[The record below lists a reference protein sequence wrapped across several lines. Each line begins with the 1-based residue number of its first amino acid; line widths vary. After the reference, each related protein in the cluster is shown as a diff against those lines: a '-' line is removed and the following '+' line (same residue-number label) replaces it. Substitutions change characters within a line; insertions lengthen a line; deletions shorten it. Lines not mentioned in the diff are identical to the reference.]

1 MGQTG
6 EDDKED
12 SNKKESEPPSY
23 DSLTLQSMTSTNEV
37 PNPQKQMANDG
48 KATNSNSETK
58 PVEGEK
64 EEGSKE
70 DKEKKSEVPPVGLI
84 ELFKFA
90 TPLDVFL
97 IIFGVTLAFCC
108 GSCMPI
114 LCILF
119 GDTLQSFVDDTKVKT
134 IQSLNLTINSTGTM
148 NSTEV
153 ISLPEPMMTVIA
165 RFGYGMIILACA
177 IWLLSWVH
185 VTCLNW
191 AAARQVFRVRGEFLR
206 AILRQDIGWY
216 DTNTATDFASKMTE
230 DLNKLQEGIGEKIG
244 MLSFFTGTF
253 LLSIIVA
260 FVYGWD
266 LTLVIMS
273 MIPFMVIFGGM
284 AAKVQSSFAEK
295 EMEAY
300 GKAGV
305 IAQEVL
311 SGIRTVVAFGGQE
324 KEIDRYEQNLQGAK
338 KSGIIRGMLTGISG
352 GLTFGIMYAVYGL
365 GFWYGVKCIMD
376 DRESEECKACGGLD
390 FECYDNCQRYNPK
403 SLLVV
408 FFSVLIG
415 GFQIGQS
422 APYAEA
428 LATAR
433 SAAGKIYRIIDRV
446 PHIDSSSNK
455 GLKPKSLHGN
465 IKFSN
470 IFFNYPSRKDV
481 KILQGFSL
489 EIPQGKTVA
498 LVGSSGCGKST
509 CIQLAQR
516 FYDPESGGV
525 EIDGTNIK
533 ELNIGWLR
541 DQIGV
546 VGQEPVLFDFSI
558 KENIRLGNLDATDDE
573 IKQACKEANALDFI
587 MKLPNT
593 FDTTVGEGGTQL
605 SGGQKQRIAIARALV
620 RNPKILLLDEA
631 TSALD
636 TESEKVVQA
645 ALDNVRAG
653 RTTIV
658 VAHRLSTIRTADI
671 IVAIDA
677 GTVKEIGTH
686 QDLMANKDLYYSLVM
701 RQMEGKTETVDSNL
715 YPNLEK
721 EEIETNKLERKDSVV
736 GKLTRQMSRRMSRRL
751 STTKIIKDVAGS
763 DPIKE
768 ELEEDLPKVQ
778 MIRILRRNSPEA
790 FYILV
795 GVIASCGM
803 GAVMP
808 LFAVIFG
815 DILGV
820 LGYEDIEKARAD
832 SIKYS
837 LLFLLLGFFSF
848 MVMFLQGLMFGISGE
863 NLTARMRKDA
873 FEAML
878 RQEIGW
884 YDKVE
889 NNTGSLCARLS
900 GDAAK
905 VQGATGARVGSIM
918 QGIAGVLIA
927 VIMGLYFNWKLG
939 LVCSL
944 FFPLLIIAVVF
955 EQRIIMGVDSVEK
968 KAFEKS
974 AKLAIEAISNIRTV
988 AGLRCEERYIDM
1000 YIELL
1005 SEPHK
1010 LTMKK
1015 SHQRGFIFGFSQAI
1029 QFFAWGLTLW
1039 FGGYLVDI
1047 GEAEFKDVFTVTNAV
1062 IGGAGMVGYSFAFVA
1077 DFNKAMVAAAR
1088 VFQLLDRQPLIDTNP
1103 ATGLKLAEVKGN
1115 VAIKDAEFS
1124 YPTRPSTQILNKLQ
1138 LSIKNGESIAL
1149 VGESGCGKSTVIQ
1162 LIQRLYD
1169 VSSGSVELENQN
1181 IESLNLPFV
1190 RSKLGIVSQ
1199 EPVLF
1204 DRTIA
1209 ENIQY
1214 GDNSRAVSME
1224 EVVEAARSA
1233 NIHQFVSSLPSGY
1246 DTKVGNKGTQLSGGQ
1261 KQRVAI
1267 ARALVRNPRILLLDE
1282 ATSALDTESEKV
1294 VQDALDSAQI
1304 GRTSIT
1310 IAHRLSTIKG
1320 ADQIYIIEK
1329 GEIVESGTHDKL
1341 LQAKGVYH
1349 KLWNN
1354 SAQ

>member
-1 MGQTG
+1 
-6 EDDKED
+6 
-12 SNKKESEPPSY
+12 
-23 DSLTLQSMTSTNEV
+23 
-37 PNPQKQMANDG
+37 
-48 KATNSNSETK
+48 
-58 PVEGEK
+58 
-64 EEGSKE
+64 
-70 DKEKKSEVPPVGLI
+70 
-84 ELFKFA
+84 
-90 TPLDVFL
+90 
-97 IIFGVTLAFCC
+97 
-108 GSCMPI
+108 
-114 LCILF
+114 
-119 GDTLQSFVDDTKVKT
+119 
-134 IQSLNLTINSTGTM
+134 
-148 NSTEV
+148 
-153 ISLPEPMMTVIA
+153 
-165 RFGYGMIILACA
+165 
-177 IWLLSWVH
+177 
-185 VTCLNW
+185 
-191 AAARQVFRVRGEFLR
+191 
-206 AILRQDIGWY
+206 
-216 DTNTATDFASKMTE
+216 
-230 DLNKLQEGIGEKIG
+230 
-244 MLSFFTGTF
+244 
-253 LLSIIVA
+253 
-260 FVYGWD
+260 
-266 LTLVIMS
+266 
-273 MIPFMVIFGGM
+273 
-284 AAKVQSSFAEK
+284 
-295 EMEAY
+295 
-300 GKAGV
+300 
-305 IAQEVL
+305 
-311 SGIRTVVAFGGQE
+311 
-324 KEIDRYEQNLQGAK
+324 
-338 KSGIIRGMLTGISG
+338 MLTGISG

-376 DRESEECKACGGLD
+376 DRESDECKACGGLD

-446 PHIDSSSNK
+446 PQIDSSSNQ

-516 FYDPESGGV
+516 FYDPESGSV
-525 EIDGTNIK
+525 EIDGTNVK

-546 VGQEPVLFDFSI
+546 VGQEPVLFDLSI
-558 KENIRLGNLDATDDE
+558 KENIRLGNLNATDDE
-573 IKQACKEANALDFI
+573 IEQACKEANAYDFI

-593 FDTTVGEGGTQL
+593 FNTTVGEGGTQL

-620 RNPKILLLDEA
+620 SNPKILLLDEA

-636 TESEKVVQA
+636 TESEKVVQT
-645 ALDNVRAG
+645 ALDNARAG

-658 VAHRLSTIRTADI
+658 VAHRLSTIRTADM

-677 GTVKEIGTH
+677 GTVKETGTH
-686 QDLMANKDLYYSLVM
+686 QELMANKDLYYSLVM
-701 RQMEGKTETVDSNL
+701 RQMEGKTETLDSNL

-721 EEIETNKLERKDSVV
+721 EEMETNKLERKDSVV

-751 STTKIIKDVAGS
+751 STTKIIKDGKGS
-763 DPIKE
+763 EPIKE
-768 ELEEDLPKVQ
+768 ESEEDLPKIQ

-795 GVIASCGM
+795 GVLASCGM

-820 LGYEDIEKARAD
+820 LGYEDIEKARSD
-832 SIKYS
+832 SIYYS

-848 MVMFLQGLMFGISGE
+848 LVMFLQGLMFGI
-863 NLTARMRKDA
+863 
-873 FEAML
+873 
-878 RQEIGW
+878 
-884 YDKVE
+884 
-889 NNTGSLCARLS
+889 S

-988 AGLRCEERYIDM
+988 AGLRCEERYIDL

-1047 GEAEFKDVFTVTNAV
+1047 GEADFADVFTVTNAV

-1077 DFNKAMVAAAR
+1077 DF
-1088 VFQLLDRQPLIDTNP
+1088 
-1103 ATGLKLAEVKGN
+1103 
-1115 VAIKDAEFS
+1115 S
-1124 YPTRPSTQILNKLQ
+1124 RPWW
-1138 LSIKNGESIAL
+1138 
-1149 VGESGCGKSTVIQ
+1149 
-1162 LIQRLYD
+1162 RL
-1169 VSSGSVELENQN
+1169 
-1181 IESLNLPFV
+1181 P
-1190 RSKLGIVSQ
+1190 
-1199 EPVLF
+1199 
-1204 DRTIA
+1204 
-1209 ENIQY
+1209 
-1214 GDNSRAVSME
+1214 
-1224 EVVEAARSA
+1224 
-1233 NIHQFVSSLPSGY
+1233 
-1246 DTKVGNKGTQLSGGQ
+1246 
-1261 KQRVAI
+1261 
-1267 ARALVRNPRILLLDE
+1267 
-1282 ATSALDTESEKV
+1282 
-1294 VQDALDSAQI
+1294 
-1304 GRTSIT
+1304 
-1310 IAHRLSTIKG
+1310 
-1320 ADQIYIIEK
+1320 
-1329 GEIVESGTHDKL
+1329 
-1341 LQAKGVYH
+1341 
-1349 KLWNN
+1349 
-1354 SAQ
+1354 